1 MQIIGS
7 EYPLIQLETTKSSN
21 EDLFKDLLYKTK
33 DFKYQIIVQVL
44 LSKHKGNGDIEFSP
58 VYLNFTT
65 KTVINLRYDIDKSFQ
80 EVLCRIDNWI
90 NEGSGWVVEN
100 LDREYVIISVFSPLS
115 GSTYIQL
122 SCRLKNS
129 MKDQQ

>member
-65 KTVINLRYDIDKSFQ
+65 KTVIN
-80 EVLCRIDNWI
+80 DN
-90 NEGSGWVVEN
+90 
-100 LDREYVIISVFSPLS
+100 
-115 GSTYIQL
+115 
-122 SCRLKNS
+122 
-129 MKDQQ
+129 

>member
-90 NEGSGWVVEN
+90 NEGSGWLTESVDAEDAN
-100 LDREYVIISVFSPLS
+100 ISVFSPLS
-115 GSTYIQL
+115 GSTYIKL